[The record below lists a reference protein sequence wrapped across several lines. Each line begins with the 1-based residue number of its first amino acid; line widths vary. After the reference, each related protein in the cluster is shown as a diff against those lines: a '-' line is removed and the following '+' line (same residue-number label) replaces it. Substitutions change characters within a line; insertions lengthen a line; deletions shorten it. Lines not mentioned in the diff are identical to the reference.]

1 MSNLTPIIKEGF
13 TQYAGA
19 VLQSR
24 VLVDVR
30 DCLKP
35 SARQVFYCMYTDKF
49 TYDKPFKKTLKAIGS
64 AMRMYIHGDSSCEG
78 IIMRAGQPFAFRYPL
93 VEVEGSYGTLAESGN
108 WAAPRYTASR
118 LSQIS
123 NNLFEDI
130 KKDTINDWRDN
141 YDDTEQYP
149 AVLTSKGFYNI
160 VNGSMGIGIGASS
173 SIPQFN
179 IKDVNNALIKLLW
192 NPDIDFEEIYCAPD
206 FATGAVLYN
215 ESEVKESL
223 RNGTGKSCKLRSVVE
238 YDEDERCLIVK
249 EIPYSVYTNT
259 ICKQLEELVEQN
271 IGIDK
276 FNDLT
281 GKDPLIKIYLSKNA
295 NPEKVL
301 KRLYKDTFLQ
311 YHYSINFTMLDDG
324 RYPRVF
330 TWKEA
335 LQSYLT
341 HQLIVYRR
349 AFEYDLKKVKARL
362 HIVEGILIALAHI
375 EEVIKV
381 IKEST
386 SAIEAS
392 TALQNN
398 FNLSEVQ
405 AKAILEIKLARLA
418 HLEVEKF
425 INEKNNLLSEKEK
438 IETILNNEV
447 LLKKE
452 IEKDLIIVCNK
463 YGDERRTKVIDL
475 KISEEDDTPIEKKTL
490 IVHLTNKG
498 NLYTFESSSLIS
510 QHRGGKGTKIK
521 MSSDESI
528 IDTITGT
535 NENSCLVFS
544 NKGKSYIFSLNDLP
558 IEQKINANT
567 FFDFEEEEKV
577 SMIIPFD
584 KISTDN
590 YVIFATKHGM
600 IKKTSLEEYKIKK
613 GKTKGIIALKMKEN
627 DSLVSV
633 SVVNKSTSFA
643 FLTKAGNYL
652 IINTDSVSN
661 TGRATMGVIGIKL
674 SDGDEVVDAK
684 PIPKD
689 TMEIISLSCCG
700 NTKKTDYSFFD
711 IGNRATKGIILQKI
725 KENDYMVSFNTLKAS
740 DKEVAFVSSKG
751 IIKILVEEIP
761 TLGRSTLGI
770 RTKQLSDNE
779 FMLDILKVNN

>member
-24 VLVDVR
+24 ALVDVR

-118 LSQIS
+118 LSQIA

-130 KKDTINDWRDN
+130 KKGTIDDWRDN

-223 RNGTGKSCKLRSVVE
+223 RKGTGKSCKLRSVVE

-301 KRLYKDTFLQ
+301 KRLYKDTSLQ

-349 AFEYDLKKVKARL
+349 AFEYDLEKVKARL

-386 SAIEAS
+386 STIAAS
-392 TALQNN
+392 IALQKN

-425 INEKNNLLSEKEK
+425 IEEKNKLLAEKDK
-438 IETILNNEV
+438 IETILNNQD

-452 IEKDLIIVCNK
+452 IERDLIIVRDK
-463 YGDERRTKVIDL
+463 YGDNRRTKILNL
-475 KISEEDDTPIEKKTL
+475 KMDDENEAPIEKKTL
-490 IVHLTNKG
+490 IVHLTNLG
-498 NLYTFESSSLIS
+498 NLYTFESSSLYS
-510 QHRGGKGTKIK
+510 QKRGGKGVKIK
-521 MSSDESI
+521 MSKEESI
-528 IDTITGT
+528 IDTISDT
-535 NENSCLVFS
+535 NENWCLVFS
-544 NKGKSYIFSLNDLP
+544 NKGKAYNLNLNDLP
-558 IEQKINANT
+558 IEQKVNT
-567 FFDFEEEEKV
+567 NEFFNFSEDEKV
-577 SMIIPFD
+577 SMIVPFNN
-584 KISTDN
+584 IDN
-590 YVIFATKHGM
+590 KYAIFATKNGM
-600 IKKTSLEEYKIKK
+600 IKKTALKEYKSKK
-613 GKTKGIIALKMKEN
+613 SQGIIGLKLKEN
-627 DSLVSV
+627 DDLVSV
-633 SVVNKSTSFA
+633 AVVDKKDNFA

-652 IINTDSVSN
+652 IINTETIN
-661 TGRATMGVIGIKL
+661 ETGRATTGVIGIKL
-674 SDGDEVVDAK
+674 SIEDEVVDAK

-689 TMEIISLSCCG
+689 TREIVSLSSCG
-700 NTKKTDYSFFD
+700 NAKRTSYSEFS
-711 IGNRATKGIILQKI
+711 IGNRATKGIILQKL
-725 KENDYMVSFNTLKAS
+725 KEDDYMVSFNTLTGT
-740 DKEVAFVSSKG
+740 EEGITFVSNKG
-751 IIKILVEEIP
+751 VIKIAINEIP
-761 TLGRSTLGI
+761 SLGRTTMGNKI
-770 RTKQLSDNE
+770 KQLISQE
-779 FMLDILKVNN
+779 YMLDILKVNN